1 MSGATDLFAAR
12 RTTGGDAQAC
22 LLARPVL
29 FALAALMIGL
39 FATKARADNP
49 IIQTRFTADP
59 APLVH
64 DGVVYL
70 YTSHDEDDAEGFKM
84 LDWRLYS
91 STDMANWTDRGVVA
105 SLKTFPWAVQTNDAW
120 APQVI
125 ARDGKFYLYVPI
137 SVAGS
142 PKNVI
147 AVAVADNP
155 AGPFK
160 DALGK
165 PLIGPAR
172 DNIDPTAWI
181 DDDGQA
187 YLYWGNPNLW
197 YVKLNKDMVSYS
209 GPITKV
215 EPGVRDYQE
224 GPWFYKRQGRYY
236 MAFASTCCPE
246 GIGYAMSDRPTG
258 PWTYKGPIMDH
269 DPRATGN
276 HPGIIDYKGGSYV
289 FGFSYE
295 HNFALTP
302 IHHERRSVSVAKF
315 GYNADGTIPNLG
327 WWDKASAPQIGTLNP
342 YRRVEAETIAWTSR
356 LKRDRDRPYAWAPGV
371 TTAQDDRAEVYVT
384 RITDRGY
391 IKVAGVDFGRIGA
404 KTFVAGLANGRPDG
418 AIELRLDRV
427 DGPVIGTLRVEATG
441 AAGQWREQSTLVTA
455 ATGVRDLF
463 LVFKGSGDSP
473 LFDFDYWRFE
483 Q

>member
-1 MSGATDLFAAR
+1 MTGAPVADTR
-12 RTTGGDAQAC
+12 AQ
-22 LLARPVL
+22 
-29 FALAALMIGL
+29 
-39 FATKARADNP
+39 TP

-64 DGVVYL
+64 DGTVYL

-91 STDMANWTDRGVVA
+91 STDLVNWTDRGVVA
-105 SLKTFPWAVQTNDAW
+105 SLKTFRWAVQSNDAW

-125 ARDGKFYLYVPI
+125 ERSGKFYLYAPI
-137 SVAGS
+137 SVTGS

-165 PLIGPAR
+165 PLIGPGR
-172 DNIDPTAWI
+172 DNIDPTVWI

-187 YLYWGNPNLW
+187 YLYWGNPDLW

-209 GPITKV
+209 GPITRV
-215 EPGVRDYQE
+215 DPRLTDYQE
-224 GPWFYKRQGRYY
+224 GPWFYKRKGRYY
-236 MAFASTCCPE
+236 MAFASSCCPE
-246 GIGYAMSDRPTG
+246 GIGYAMSDKPTG
-258 PWTYKGPIMDH
+258 PWTYQGPIMDH

-302 IHHERRSVSVAKF
+302 IHHERRSVSVARF
-315 GYNADGTIPNLG
+315 DYNADGTIPNLG
-327 WWDKASAPQIGTLNP
+327 WWDKTNAPQLGTLDP

-356 LKRDRDRPYAWAPGV
+356 IKRDRDRPYTWAPGV
-371 TTAQDDRAEVYVT
+371 TTAQDERAGVYVT
-384 RITDRGY
+384 RIGDRSY
-391 IKVAGVDFGRIGA
+391 IKVVGVDFGKAGA
-404 KTFVAGLANGRPDG
+404 KAFIVSVANGKPSSTID
-418 AIELRLDRV
+418 LRLDRV
-427 DGPVIGTLRVEATG
+427 DGPLIGTVQIGETG
-441 AAGQWREQSTLVTA
+441 APGQWQEKSAGVSGT
-455 ATGVRDLF
+455 TGVRDLYMI
-463 LVFKGSGDSP
+463 FKGGGERSM
-473 LFDFDYWRFE
+473 FDFDHWRFE
-483 Q
+483 R